1 MFGMRNVAG
10 YQCIMRVKDIELY
23 MSAILRK
30 QGDPL
35 FLSSFV
41 NKSSSHM
48 KKNQILLFL
57 VFAAVCLLTSCG
69 SYKNVTYFQNR
80 EALDKAVKGYL
91 VDARIMPKDV
101 LSIVVN
107 TTTPSAASQFNL
119 VTPTTQTQIQTY
131 LVDNDGKIQF
141 PVVGELKVGGLT
153 KNEAE
158 QMIRQAISPY
168 LAESEN
174 PVVTVRM
181 SSFSISVLGEVNQ
194 PGTFTVAR
202 EKINVLEALSRAGD
216 LTIYGVRNNVTLIRE
231 DNEGNK
237 SYHSL
242 DLNDA
247 NIVNSP
253 YYYLQ
258 QNDILYVEPNKVRA
272 KSSTIGTSTSLWL
285 SATGILISVATLLVS
300 IFK

>member
-1 MFGMRNVAG
+1 
-10 YQCIMRVKDIELY
+10 
-23 MSAILRK
+23 
-30 QGDPL
+30 
-35 FLSSFV
+35 
-41 NKSSSHM
+41 M
-48 KKNQILLFL
+48 KKNHILLFL

-69 SYKNVTYFQNR
+69 SSKNVTYFQNR
-80 EALDKAVKGYL
+80 EALEKAVKGYL

-101 LSIVVN
+101 LSIIVN
-107 TTTPSAASQFNL
+107 TTTPTAALQFNL
-119 VTPTTQTQIQTY
+119 VTPTTQTQIQSY
-131 LVDNDGKIQF
+131 LVDNEGKINF

-158 QMIRQAISPY
+158 QLITQAISPY

-216 LTIYGVRNNVTLIRE
+216 MTIYGIRNNVTLIRE
-231 DNEGNK
+231 DSEGNK
-237 SYHSL
+237 SYYTL

-258 QNDILYVEPNKVRA
+258 QNDILYVEPNKIRA
-272 KSSTIGTSTSLWL
+272 KSSTIGASTNLWL
-285 SATGILISVATLLVS
+285 SATGILVSLATMIISIV
-300 IFK
+300 K

>member
-1 MFGMRNVAG
+1 MIRKRSYYYLSFL
-10 YQCIMRVKDIELY
+10 IL
-23 MSAILRK
+23 AI
-30 QGDPL
+30 
-35 FLSSFV
+35 
-41 NKSSSHM
+41 
-48 KKNQILLFL
+48 
-57 VFAAVCLLTSCG
+57 VCLLTSCG
-69 SYKNVTYFQNR
+69 SSKNVAYFQNR
-80 EALDKAVKGYL
+80 ESLDLAVKGYL

-107 TTTPSAASQFNL
+107 TTTPSAAYQFNL

-153 KNEAE
+153 KTEAE
-158 QMIRQAISPY
+158 QLITQAISPY

-181 SSFSISVLGEVNQ
+181 SSFSISVLGEVNA
-194 PGTFTVAR
+194 PGTFTIAR
-202 EKINVLEALSRAGD
+202 EKINVLEALARAGD

-231 DNEGNK
+231 DVEGKK
-237 SYHSL
+237 SYHTL

-272 KSSTIGTSTSLWL
+272 HSSTIGTSTSLWL
-285 SATGILISVATLLVS
+285 SATGILMSVATLLVT

>member
-1 MFGMRNVAG
+1 MR
-10 YQCIMRVKDIELY
+10 I
-23 MSAILRK
+23 RK
-30 QGDPL
+30 C
-35 FLSSFV
+35 
-41 NKSSSHM
+41 
-48 KKNQILLFL
+48 ILLYL
-57 VFAAVCLLTSCG
+57 AVLAVCMLTSCG
-69 SYKNVTYFQNR
+69 TPKNVSYFQNR
-80 EALDKAVKGYL
+80 EAMDKAVQGYL

-101 LSIVVN
+101 LTITVS
-107 TTTPSAASQFNL
+107 TTTPEAARQFNL
-119 VTPTTQTQIQTY
+119 LTPTSQTQLQTY
-131 LVDNDGKIQF
+131 LVDNEGNINF

-153 KNEAE
+153 KTEAE
-158 QMIRQAISPY
+158 NLITERIRPY
-168 LAESEN
+168 LTESQS

-216 LTIYGVRNNVTLIRE
+216 MTIYGVRNNVTLIRE
-231 DNEGNK
+231 NAEGEK
-237 SYHSL
+237 SYHTL

-272 KSSTIGTSTSLWL
+272 KSSGIGASTSLWL
-285 SATGILISVATLLVS
+285 SATGILMSLATMIISIV
-300 IFK
+300 K